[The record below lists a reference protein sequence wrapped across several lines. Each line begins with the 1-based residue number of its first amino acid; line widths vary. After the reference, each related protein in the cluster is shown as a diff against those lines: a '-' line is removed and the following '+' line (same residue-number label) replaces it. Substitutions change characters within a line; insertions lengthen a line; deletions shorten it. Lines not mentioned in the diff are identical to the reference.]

1 MLISPLAAKLCQ
13 KKGIDPSTLQGS
25 GPRGR
30 IMAADVERGGKP
42 KGKKGETVLS
52 IFATSPTRPEKDGYL
67 VYDGSVDMHA
77 LASISLPIAVQ
88 CEKLLEKRYSL
99 FDYITRA
106 TVKACLSKD
115 TGKEPESVDVLL
127 FEDSGQKVSAIRN
140 AAQKSIYQL
149 AKETRIDHVP
159 ADFHP
164 HIVVCDAETHREQV
178 AASLAAGNRP
188 VFAFVARGGQPKV
201 GIRAGRG
208 NVRDFVLDYTF
219 YISGIVP
226 RQVADGIAAVLQNL
240 LQDPVRLLLL
250 S

>member
-1 MLISPLAAKLCQ
+1 MLISPLAAKLCR
-13 KKGIDPSTLQGS
+13 KKGIDPATLQGS

-30 IMAADVERGGKP
+30 IMAADVERRGTP
-42 KGKKGETVLS
+42 KRKKGETVLS
-52 IFATSPTRPEKDGYL
+52 TFATPPTRPEKDGYFI
-67 VYDGSVDMHA
+67 YDGSVDMHA
-77 LASISLPIAVQ
+77 LADISLPIAVQ

-106 TVKACLSKD
+106 TVKACQSRD
-115 TGKEPESVDVLL
+115 AGQVPGPVDVLL
-127 FEDSGQKVSAIRN
+127 FEDKGRKVSAIRN

-149 AKETRIDHVP
+149 AKEARIDHVP

-178 AASLAAGNRP
+178 AANIAAENRP

-201 GIRAGRG
+201 GIRAGG
-208 NVRDFVLDYTF
+208 GEVRDFGLDYTF
-219 YISGIVP
+219 YVSDTLP
-226 RQVADGIAAVLQNL
+226 RQVADGIAAVLQAL
-240 LQDPVRLLLL
+240 LLDPVRLLLL